1 MDQSEQLFNSAG
13 RALEQMWFTFANFF
27 PKLIGALVILI
38 FGWFIAKII
47 ATAISRLLKVIGL
60 DSLADKAGTHELLQK
75 AHIKKTVSEIMAQ
88 ILYWVIILITA
99 SLAVEALGLTVIGES
114 LSKLID
120 HVPNVFIAA
129 ILVIIGTLVA
139 NFVQDVVAT
148 AAASANMGYGS
159 ILAKMAHHLVLFFV
173 VIIALSQLGLETY
186 LITDNVSI
194 IIAGIMGIAVLAVG
208 LGGRMAAGNLIG
220 SFYAGQMLKV
230 GDSITI
236 GELSGTVKSVSGVS
250 VVLETKEHK
259 EVIVPSHIIL
269 EEVIEKK

>member
-1 MDQSEQLFNSAG
+1 
-13 RALEQMWFTFANFF
+13 
-27 PKLIGALVILI
+27 
-38 FGWFIAKII
+38 
-47 ATAISRLLKVIGL
+47 
-60 DSLADKAGTHELLQK
+60 
-75 AHIKKTVSEIMAQ
+75 
-88 ILYWVIILITA
+88 
-99 SLAVEALGLTVIGES
+99 
-114 LSKLID
+114 
-120 HVPNVFIAA
+120 
-129 ILVIIGTLVA
+129 
-139 NFVQDVVAT
+139 VQDVVAT